1 MEISK
6 TITRGWKLQ
15 EGGNYRWVET
25 ITRGWKLKE
34 GGNKKRV
41 EITGGWKLK
50 EGGSYREYFC
60 TRIHTNPN
68 VFSLRCGECGIR
80 DGNTNIYKNNI

>member
-25 ITRGWKLKE
+25 ITR
-34 GGNKKRV
+34 
-41 EITGGWKLK
+41 GWKLK